1 MRYGP
6 MILGFG
12 DSETRRIWAGLRS
25 RRLPADIQV
34 KALMKLRLLNQ
45 AVNIEDLQAPP
56 GNRLEKLR
64 GDRSGQY
71 SIRINQQWRICFK
84 WVEGGADEVE
94 IVDYH

>member
-1 MRYGP
+1 MQ
-6 MILGFG
+6 
-12 DSETRRIWAGLRS
+12 DE
-25 RRLPADIQV
+25 
-34 KALMKLRLLNQ
+34 ALVKLRLLNR
-45 AVNIEDLQAPP
+45 AARIEDLQAPP

-64 GDRSGQY
+64 GERSGQY